1 MMGRYLYLHINDQPF
16 IRIGEAYTRLQSFTN
31 VHVQK
36 YGVSEITNSWLLSLV
51 ATFFWGGGGIN
62 YLLIIASQTKVK
74 DHFVT
79 KNTSY

>member
-51 ATFFWGGGGIN
+51 ATFFWGGGGGG
-62 YLLIIASQTKVK
+62 LIICLSLQVK
-74 DHFVT
+74 Q
-79 KNTSY
+79 K

>member
-51 ATFFWGGGGIN
+51 ATFFLGGGG
-62 YLLIIASQTKVK
+62 LIICLSLQVK
-74 DHFVT
+74 Q
-79 KNTSY
+79 K